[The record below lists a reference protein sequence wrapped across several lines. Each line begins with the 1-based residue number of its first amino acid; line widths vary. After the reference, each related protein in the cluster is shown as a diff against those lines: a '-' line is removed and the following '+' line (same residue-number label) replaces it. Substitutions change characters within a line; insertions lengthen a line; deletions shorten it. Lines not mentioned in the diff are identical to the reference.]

1 MRKGLTE
8 IVFIIDESGSMF
20 SLKADT
26 IGGFNSVLSE
36 QRGKEGEALVST
48 VLFNTNT
55 RVLHDRVSIGEVPDM
70 TADDYRPNGCTALLD
85 AVGGAI
91 RHIGNIHKYAR
102 KDDVPEHTLFVITT
116 DGLEN
121 SSRKYS
127 ASKVRSMISRQQEK
141 YGWEFIFLGA
151 NIDSVETAR
160 SFGIDESRAVN
171 YNADRK
177 GTSVMYEA
185 VCAAVSEVRS
195 SRGLGSKNMSWREQA
210 DEDFNNR

>member
-20 SLKADT
+20 SLKSDT
-26 IGGFNSVLSE
+26 IGGFNSVIGE
-36 QRGKEGEALVST
+36 QRGKEGEAVVST
-48 VLFNTNT
+48 VLFNTHS
-55 RVLHDRVSIGEVPDM
+55 RVLHDRVPIGDVSDM
-70 TADDYRPNGCTALLD
+70 TPDDYRPNGCTALLD

-91 RHIGNIHKYAR
+91 RHIGNVHKYAR
-102 KDDVPEHTLFVITT
+102 RDDVPEHTLFVITT

-127 ASKVRSMISRQQEK
+127 VSKVKSMISRQQEK

-177 GTSVMYEA
+177 GTSVMYGA
-185 VCAAVSEVRS
+185 VCAAVSEIRRN
-195 SRGLGSKNMSWREQA
+195 RGLGSENMAWREEA